1 MTVTEAKILN
11 EGGLHARPA
20 GMLVKLASQFKA
32 SVNLEA
38 NGKKTSAKSILGVL
52 SLGLVKDSM
61 LKVITE
67 GEDEKAAAQSL
78 TALIERK
85 FVE

>member
-1 MTVTEAKILN
+1 
-11 EGGLHARPA
+11 
-20 GMLVKLASQFKA
+20 MLVKLASQFKA